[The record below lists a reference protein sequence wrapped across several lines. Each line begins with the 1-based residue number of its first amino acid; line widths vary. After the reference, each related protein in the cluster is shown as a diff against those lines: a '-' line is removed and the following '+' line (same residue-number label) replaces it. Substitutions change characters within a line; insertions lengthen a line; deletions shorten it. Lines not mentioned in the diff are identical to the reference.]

1 MKRFIYSFVAILAMS
16 FGANAEE
23 TVPAQIHVLGAGA
36 STINGVQGSWT
47 IDKAVAVDV
56 IDGKAVVNITNA
68 VGAYHI
74 YTCTVDEAV
83 AGGWGADSP
92 LNTTRIA
99 APSTAIADF
108 GTLQN
113 VVGGT
118 ETNFNENTDDNG
130 AFGCG
135 DVTIIFSDNLT
146 KVTILPTSLFCV
158 GNSTSTVNGT
168 ALDWNFDKAVKVEAE
183 DGYFTLTA
191 SWSSLLFV
199 SPWTTGGVWG
209 KGVVGEG
216 SVTEPFTTIPAE
228 KLNRELPVAFNGTNL
243 NPPFLSPTPYTIKI
257 SQDLKTIDYIVE
269 ARKCQLEV
277 REGFWG
283 AATLYDMTTTDGVT
297 YTYTFD
303 EAVPAGRVFTIINK
317 NEYTDTAWRRNGT
330 ITFNTE
336 EDWATAAG
344 ETESSAAEA
353 FVGTVTA
360 VIPSTMVTLDSGWG
374 NKYWSD
380 TPNAKVKFTPDT
392 QTGGIGG
399 IDTETGAPEY
409 FNLHG
414 VRVDNP
420 ENGIYIERLGT
431 AVRKVM
437 FK

>member
-16 FGANAEE
+16 FGAYAEE

-36 STINGVQGSWT
+36 STINGLPGTWDEKT
-47 IDKAVAVDV
+47 PINVDV
-56 IDGKAVVNITNA
+56 VDGTAVINITNA
-68 VGAYHI
+68 VGAYQI
-74 YTCTVDEAV
+74 YTCSVEEGV

-92 LNTTRIA
+92 LNTSRIGV
-99 APSTAIADF
+99 PSTLIANY
-108 GTLQN
+108 GELQN
-113 VVGGT
+113 ITTGVNT
-118 ETNFNENTDDNG
+118 EFNENAVNIGNG
-130 AFGCG
+130 N
-135 DVTIIFSDNLT
+135 VTIIFSDNLT
-146 KVTILPTSLFCV
+146 KVTVLPTTLYCV
-158 GNSTSTVNGT
+158 GAETSTINGSPLSWDFKQAVEIT
-168 ALDWNFDKAVKVEAE
+168 AA
-183 DGYFTLTA
+183 DGYFTIPINWT
-191 SWSSLLFV
+191 SNIFV
-199 SPWTTGGVWG
+199 SPWNDGNVWG

-216 SVTEPFTTIPAE
+216 SVTEPFPTIPAE
-228 KLNRELPVAFNGTNL
+228 KLNQELPVEFNGTNL
-243 NPPFLSPTPYTIKI
+243 NPPFLSATPYTIKI

-283 AATLYDMTTTDGVT
+283 APTLYDMTTTDGVT

-336 EDWATAAG
+336 EGWLTAAG

-374 NKYWSD
+374 NKYWSE
-380 TPNAKVKFTPDT
+380 TANAKVKFTPET

-409 FNLHG
+409 FNLQG
-414 VRVDNP
+414 VRIDNP
-420 ENGIYIERLGT
+420 ENGIYIERRGT